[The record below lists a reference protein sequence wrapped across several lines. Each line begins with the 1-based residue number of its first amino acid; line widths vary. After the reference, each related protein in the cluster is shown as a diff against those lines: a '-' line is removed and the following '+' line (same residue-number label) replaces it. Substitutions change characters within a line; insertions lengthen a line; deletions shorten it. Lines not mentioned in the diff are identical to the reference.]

1 LKNVSL
7 RRRLMAA
14 TVALV
19 ALGLLAANIS
29 TYLLLKGSLVGRV
42 DEQLVETSEVA
53 SSDLTDEGSRRPPP
67 GDGHGGRGGH
77 DEPRPTSLPVT
88 IIEKLDPSGNLL
100 DFTSFG
106 IREVESPL
114 VLPGNLPGSQGA
126 SAEPR
131 RFFNAQDESGSTRYR
146 ALALALSGGGTT
158 VVAQPLADVDATL
171 ARLLL
176 LEGLVSFAVLAAA
189 AGLALWLVRLGLQPL
204 TTIEHTAAEIAAG
217 DLSKRVE
224 NTAQGTEVG
233 RLGQA
238 LNVMMERIEA
248 AFEER
253 RASEGRLRRFIADA
267 SHELRTPLTSIRGYA
282 ELFRSGASSNPED
295 LAKSMRRI
303 EEESSR
309 MGSLV
314 EEMLL
319 LARLDQDPQL
329 ERSEVDLVAVA
340 ADAVHDAQAVQPDR
354 PIEIDSSGAVIV
366 TGDEARL
373 RQVASNL
380 LSNALKHSPP
390 DGPVRVSVSRSGG
403 EAVLQVADEGPGLKP
418 EQAARVFDRFYR
430 VDEARSRS
438 DGGAGL
444 GLSIVAAIVKAHGG
458 RVWLETSPGAGARFF
473 VALKLAAG
481 TGRPAV

>member
-1 LKNVSL
+1 
-7 RRRLMAA
+7 MAA
-14 TVALV
+14 TVVLV

-29 TYLLLKGSLVGRV
+29 TYLLLRGSLVGRV
-42 DEQLVETSEVA
+42 DEQLAETAKLA
-53 SSDLTDEGSRRPPP
+53 SSNQYEGGRRLPP
-67 GDGHGGRGGH
+67 GEGGKRGEH
-77 DEPRPTSLPVT
+77 DDPRPTSLPVT
-88 IIEKLDPSGNLL
+88 IIEKLDPSGNVV

-106 IREVESPL
+106 VREVESPL

-126 SAEPR
+126 STEQR
-131 RFFNAQDESGSTRYR
+131 RFFNAQDETESTRYR
-146 ALALALSGGGTT
+146 VLADAVSGGGTS

-176 LEGLVSFAVLAAA
+176 LEGLVSFADQTAA

-217 DLSKRVE
+217 DLSRRVE

-238 LNVMMERIEA
+238 LNAMMERIEA

-253 RASEGRLRRFIADA
+253 RASESRLRRFIADA

-282 ELFRSGASSNPED
+282 ELFRSGAGSNPED

-329 ERSEVDLVAVA
+329 EQSEVDLAALA

-354 PIEIDSSGAVIV
+354 PIEIDSFGTVMV

-390 DGPVRVSVSRSGG
+390 DGPVRVSVKRSGA
-403 EAVLQVADEGPGLKP
+403 EAVLQVADEGPGLEP

-430 VDEARSRS
+430 VDEARSRT

-473 VALKLAAG
+473 VALKLAG
-481 TGRPAV
+481 STGQPAV

>member
-1 LKNVSL
+1 
-7 RRRLMAA
+7 MAA
-14 TVALV
+14 TVLLV

-29 TYLLLKGSLVGRV
+29 TYLLLRGSLVGRV
-42 DEQLVETSEVA
+42 DDQLAETAQLA
-53 SSDLTDEGSRRPPP
+53 SDSQYEGGRRLPP
-67 GDGHGGRGGH
+67 GEGGKRGEY

-88 IIEKLDPSGNLL
+88 IIEKLDPSGNVV

-106 IREVESPL
+106 VREVESPL

-126 SAEPR
+126 STEQR
-131 RFFNAQDESGSTRYR
+131 RFFNAQDETGSTRYR
-146 ALALALSGGGTT
+146 VLADALSGGGTS

-176 LEGLVSFAVLAAA
+176 LEGLVSFAVLTAA

-224 NTAQGTEVG
+224 NTAQETEVG

-238 LNVMMERIEA
+238 LNAMMERIEA

-253 RASEGRLRRFIADA
+253 RASESRLRRFIADA

-282 ELFRSGASSNPED
+282 ELFRSGAGNKPED

-303 EEESSR
+303 EEESTR

-329 ERSEVDLVAVA
+329 EQSEVDLAALA

-354 PIEIDSSGAVIV
+354 PIEIDSSETVMV

-390 DGPVRVSVSRSGG
+390 DGPVRVSVKRSGG
-403 EAVLQVADEGPGLKP
+403 EAVLQVADEGPGLEP

-430 VDEARSRS
+430 VDEARART

-458 RVWLETSPGAGARFF
+458 RVWLETAPGAGARFF
-473 VALKLAAG
+473 VALKLAG
-481 TGRPAV
+481 STGQPAV

>member
-1 LKNVSL
+1 
-7 RRRLMAA
+7 MAA

-29 TYLLLKGSLVGRV
+29 TYLLLRGSLIGRV
-42 DEQLVETSEVA
+42 DEQLVETGNVA
-53 SSDLTDEGSRRPPP
+53 SDVHHDEGGRKPPP
-67 GDGHGGRGGH
+67 GGGGRGGYE
-77 DEPRPTSLPVT
+77 EPKSTSLPVT
-88 IIEKLDPSGNLL
+88 IIERLDSSGNVV
-100 DFTSFG
+100 DFTSYG

-114 VLPGNLPGSQGA
+114 VLPGSLPGSQGA
-126 SAEPR
+126 PDEERS
-131 RFFNAQDESGSTRYR
+131 FFSAQDETGSTGYR
-146 ALALALSGGGTT
+146 VLASALPGGGTM

-171 ARLLL
+171 ERLLL
-176 LEGLVSFAVLAAA
+176 LEGLVSVTVLTAA
-189 AGLALWLVRLGLQPL
+189 AGLAFWLVRLGLQPL

-238 LNVMMERIEA
+238 LNAMMERIEA
-248 AFEER
+248 AFDER
-253 RASEGRLRRFIADA
+253 RASENRLRRFIADA

-282 ELFRSGASSNPED
+282 ELFRSGASRNPED

-303 EEESSR
+303 EEESTR

-329 ERSEVDLVAVA
+329 EQSEVDLAALA
-340 ADAVHDAQAVQPDR
+340 ADAVHDAQVVQPDR
-354 PIEIDSSGAVIV
+354 PIKIDSSGTVMV

-390 DGPVRVSVSRSGG
+390 DGPVRVIVTRSHG
-403 EAVLQVADEGPGLKP
+403 EAVLQVADEGPGLEP

-473 VALKLAAG
+473 VALKLAPT
-481 TGRPAV
+481 TGQSALN